1 MKPRDYWNS
10 VAETKTFTTPF
21 DAALFARYVPS
32 LDAKILDFGCGYGRT
47 LAELA
52 QAGYRNL
59 CGVDLS
65 DKLIERGKRL
75 FPTLDLRVSPPS
87 TLDFPNASFD
97 AVILFAVLT
106 CVVDDA
112 EQETLV
118 AEARRVLRPGGV
130 LYVNDFLLN
139 DDERN
144 RDRYERY
151 RSATNGRS
159 AFGTF
164 ALPDG
169 ATLCHHSEERVE
181 TLFRSFET
189 AAFERRVFPTMNGH
203 VSNGFAAVFR
213 KPLY

>member
-1 MKPRDYWNS
+1 MEPRDYWNS

-21 DAALFARYVPS
+21 DAALFARFVP
-32 LDAKILDFGCGYGRT
+32 LDAAILDFGCGYGRT

-52 QAGYRNL
+52 ESGYRNL

-65 DKLIERGKRL
+65 DKLVERGRRL

-87 TLDFPNASFD
+87 TLEFPDASFD

-118 AEARRVLRPGGV
+118 AETRRVLRPGGV

-144 RDRYERY
+144 RDRYERCH
-151 RSATNGRS
+151 SATNGRF

-164 ALPDG
+164 ELSDG
-169 ATLCHHSEERVE
+169 ATLRHHSEERVR
-181 TLFRSFET
+181 TLFKSLET
-189 AAFERRVFPTMNGH
+189 EAFERRVFRTMNGH

-213 KPLY
+213 KPLN

>member
-10 VAETKTFTTPF
+10 VAETKNFTTPF
-21 DAALFARYVPS
+21 DAELFARYVPS
-32 LDAKILDFGCGYGRT
+32 RDAAILDFGCGYGRT
-47 LAELA
+47 LAELSA
-52 QAGYRNL
+52 SGYRNL

-75 FPTLDLRVSPPS
+75 YPTLDLRVSPPS
-87 TLDFPNASFD
+87 TLDFPDASFD
-97 AVILFAVLT
+97 AAILFAVLT

-144 RDRYERY
+144 IDRYERY
-151 RSATNGRS
+151 RSATNDRF

-164 ALPDG
+164 ELADG
-169 ATLCHHSEERVE
+169 ATLRHHSEERVE
-181 TLFRSFET
+181 TLFKSFESK
-189 AAFERRVFPTMNGH
+189 AFERRVFRTMNGH

-213 KPLY
+213 KPLN

>member
-1 MKPRDYWNS
+1 MEPRDYWNS

-87 TLDFPNASFD
+87 AKSTKAQHRNQADLQTP
-97 AVILFAVLT
+97 AV
-106 CVVDDA
+106 
-112 EQETLV
+112 
-118 AEARRVLRPGGV
+118 R
-130 LYVNDFLLN
+130 
-139 DDERN
+139 
-144 RDRYERY
+144 
-151 RSATNGRS
+151 
-159 AFGTF
+159 
-164 ALPDG
+164 
-169 ATLCHHSEERVE
+169 
-181 TLFRSFET
+181 
-189 AAFERRVFPTMNGH
+189 
-203 VSNGFAAVFR
+203 
-213 KPLY
+213 